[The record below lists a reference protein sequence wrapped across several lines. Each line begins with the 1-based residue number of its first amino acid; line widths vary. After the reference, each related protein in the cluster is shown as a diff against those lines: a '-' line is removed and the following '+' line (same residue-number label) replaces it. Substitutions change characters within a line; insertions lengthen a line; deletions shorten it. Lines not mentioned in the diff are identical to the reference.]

1 MKIARVTGTVTA
13 TVKDS
18 RLVAHPLLI
27 VDVEDA
33 RGKLIQSSLIAVDTL
48 GAGVG
53 QMVLIATGSAA
64 RVPAGLQ
71 GVAIDASIVAIID
84 EISIGN

>member
-1 MKIARVTGTVTA
+1 MKIARVTGTITA

-27 VDVEDA
+27 VDVEDG
-33 RGKLIQSSLIAVDTL
+33 RGKLIQSSLVAVDSL